1 MSEENDEK
9 PVVVAHLESDVPY
22 SCVSSSP
29 DGRLVIM
36 GGKDTVRI
44 VSLKPSGLKEV
55 RSIRISQFFQA
66 QRTSRNQIGGSSDK
80 NRKSVRDVFSAATAQ
95 NASPAMINV
104 DVSDVAWSI
113 CQTQDEDDQSIKLPD
128 HLSTPELS
136 ASRRNG
142 KGDLQDYGHDTKN
155 DPFEAIFSMPGD
167 LRMADDSLIAAA
179 GSNGTVLVWRAC
191 DLLRGLYAN
200 RNKQADVYKH
210 FYGNFGAKPFDQ
222 SSSSIGYPEAVL
234 VEHSKAVKVAWHPHL
249 PNLLLTASLDGTAKL
264 WERSEDVD
272 TDSFRQPV
280 ESKWS
285 WLGALSTSQFD
296 DAQERSFSW
305 KCKQVFKPNCGG
317 IREVKWSSFS
327 DDLFAMVTNNGFLV
341 VYYTI
346 VPHRPTVRIAAHAR
360 EATTLDWHPTK
371 PYVIATGGVDMK
383 VKVWDLEDELSLSNF
398 DDNLGHIHFNQNQ
411 RSNRSQDSSGCSSSN
426 GTSPPKSPHGQDSLD
441 HSYHGQNFSS
451 FQGEPS
457 LTASRSTHNFA
468 VVGPQTIKKAHSP
481 FQPSLARHGKNSPS
495 KLVHELSVSAQV
507 EKLKWRPPKRPI
519 VSADRSR
526 YLLSTIINPDHH
538 EAMLAVA
545 TTVTGATS
553 GGCGKVYLWSCQRPF
568 MPLSIVDGHEEK
580 SVADF
585 IWLDTPQVKEI
596 GSPRRIV
603 SLKTGSSSLSLSR
616 RKKYLYQQSSSVVSN
631 EGGVSLTGTW
641 QHVLTVGRDGK
652 CLVQSFCRGEK
663 SISKVPPSAFAIAE
677 LSPFQKGFGSLQ
689 LIATHQNVPSG
700 ASNEFEVCGFRRDNM
715 SAKAPGIFKEEAV
728 HKDNN
733 KNAFQW
739 DPNLGGLKYQS
750 DNLDL
755 TFSTTDSGDLN
766 SIGTKP
772 KSGTVVIAP
781 EVVHLSRFADS
792 YKLRKDST
800 SKTKAAMSRY
810 NSNVARQLNCMALA
824 QMWSMLASLLE
835 GSGSE
840 DLADA
845 NPKKGFPRNAFSF
858 ALLPTLKK
866 LLIERADAGD
876 VQTCVVICEV
886 MEVIPKKSPSAN
898 VTLAV
903 PGLNLML
910 VRQWYLSYIE
920 LLQQMCL
927 FSHATN
933 LIRLCHD
940 PEINKLNQQSTTFHE
955 SCPTC
960 SKPLQRQDTSCRS
973 CRQKIGLCFLCHE
986 PVKGVFVWCP
996 GCGHGGHLEHALE
1009 WFGGNNADKIREL
1022 CPTGCGHRCNLIQVP
1037 AGSALCQPKQ

>member
-1 MSEENDEK
+1 
-9 PVVVAHLESDVPY
+9 
-22 SCVSSSP
+22 
-29 DGRLVIM
+29 
-36 GGKDTVRI
+36 
-44 VSLKPSGLKEV
+44 
-55 RSIRISQFFQA
+55 
-66 QRTSRNQIGGSSDK
+66 
-80 NRKSVRDVFSAATAQ
+80 
-95 NASPAMINV
+95 
-104 DVSDVAWSI
+104 
-113 CQTQDEDDQSIKLPD
+113 
-128 HLSTPELS
+128 
-136 ASRRNG
+136 
-142 KGDLQDYGHDTKN
+142 
-155 DPFEAIFSMPGD
+155 
-167 LRMADDSLIAAA
+167 
-179 GSNGTVLVWRAC
+179 
-191 DLLRGLYAN
+191 
-200 RNKQADVYKH
+200 
-210 FYGNFGAKPFDQ
+210 
-222 SSSSIGYPEAVL
+222 
-234 VEHSKAVKVAWHPHL
+234 
-249 PNLLLTASLDGTAKL
+249 
-264 WERSEDVD
+264 
-272 TDSFRQPV
+272 
-280 ESKWS
+280 
-285 WLGALSTSQFD
+285 
-296 DAQERSFSW
+296 
-305 KCKQVFKPNCGG
+305 
-317 IREVKWSSFS
+317 
-327 DDLFAMVTNNGFLV
+327 
-341 VYYTI
+341 
-346 VPHRPTVRIAAHAR
+346 
-360 EATTLDWHPTK
+360 
-371 PYVIATGGVDMK
+371 MK
-383 VKVWDLEDELSLSNF
+383 VKVWDLEDELSLSKF
-398 DDNLGHIHFNQNQ
+398 DDNLGHIHFNQ
-411 RSNRSQDSSGCSSSN
+411 RSNRSQDSGSGCSSSN
-426 GTSPPKSPHGQDSLD
+426 ETQSPKSPHGQECLD

-451 FQGEPS
+451 FQGELS
-457 LTASRSTHNFA
+457 LTSSRSNHNFT
-468 VVGPQTIKKAHSP
+468 VVGPHRSNDSTMKKV
-481 FQPSLARHGKNSPS
+481 QSLARNGKNSPS

-526 YLLSTIINPDHH
+526 YLLSNNTNPDHH

-580 SVADF
+580 SVSDF
-585 IWLDTPQVKEI
+585 IWLDTPQVKKRE
-596 GSPRRIV
+596 SPRRVI
-603 SLKTGSSSLSLSR
+603 SHMASSSSLSLSR
-616 RKKYLYQQSSSVVSN
+616 RKKNLAQQSSSVVSN
-631 EGGVSLTGTW
+631 EGRVSLTGTW

-652 CLVQSFCRGEK
+652 CLVQSFCQGEK

-700 ASNEFEVCGFRRDNM
+700 ASNEYEVCGFRRDNM
-715 SAKAPGIFKEEAV
+715 SAEAPGIFKEAAV

-739 DPNLGGLKYQS
+739 DPNLGGLKDQS

-766 SIGTKP
+766 NIGNKA
-772 KSGTVVIAP
+772 KSDTVIIAP

-792 YKLRKDST
+792 YKLRKDSI

-845 NPKKGFPRNAFSF
+845 NPQQGFPRNALSF

-898 VTLAV
+898 VTLAI

-910 VRQWYLSYIE
+910 VRQWYLSYID

-940 PEINKLNQQSTTFHE
+940 PEINKLNQQSTT
-955 SCPTC
+955 
-960 SKPLQRQDTSCRS
+960 
-973 CRQKIGLCFLCHE
+973 
-986 PVKGVFVWCP
+986 
-996 GCGHGGHLEHALE
+996 
-1009 WFGGNNADKIREL
+1009 
-1022 CPTGCGHRCNLIQVP
+1022 
-1037 AGSALCQPKQ
+1037 